1 MSLQCLIFIL
11 LAITKQIFGQKCVPI
26 FGEFNPEDWSNDVT
40 QQIQG
45 CSDSYFKID
54 LMKNPNYEIFEILGD
69 NRSPVL

>member
-1 MSLQCLIFIL
+1 MLLQCLIFIL
-11 LAITKQIFGQKCVPI
+11 LAISQQIFGQKCVPES
-26 FGEFNPEDWSNDVT
+26 GEFKPEDWDNDVT

>member
-1 MSLQCLIFIL
+1 MSFQCLIFIL

-26 FGEFNPEDWSNDVT
+26 FGEFNPEDWANDVT

-45 CSDSYFKID
+45 CFDSYFKIE
-54 LMKNPNYEIFEILGD
+54 LMKNPNSEIFQILGN